1 MNERDISSLNRTL
14 KIHFPM
20 DELAVYMHGSELD
33 DKAVPILAKSLS
45 ILGLPLPKVPNKIVF
60 RSCWSVPDYDP
71 DETIS
76 LLSIKKNNPNVE
88 FRKLERLYKNN
99 MLSKYLW
106 EENFSAK
113 DVNWRELLILKIRQ
127 SLLLNVLPDNY
138 IKLAIL
144 SSLYLRLKS
153 FLPTNI
159 LRAYYFCIVVLIF

>member
-60 RSCWSVPDYDP
+60 RSRWSVPDYDP
-71 DETIS
+71 DETMS
-76 LLSIKKNNPNVE
+76 LLSIKKNNPNVD

-99 MLSKYLW
+99 MLSQYLG
-106 EENFSAK
+106 EEHCSAE
-113 DVNWRELLILKIRQ
+113 DINWRVLLTLCNCRVERSATVFDVFLKFSLMGEETLELI
-127 SLLLNVLPDNY
+127 
-138 IKLAIL
+138 
-144 SSLYLRLKS
+144 
-153 FLPTNI
+153 TN
-159 LRAYYFCIVVLIF
+159 

>member
-33 DKAVPILAKSLS
+33 DKAVPILVKSLS
-45 ILGLPLPKVPNKIVF
+45 VLGLRLPKVPSKIVF
-60 RSCWSVPDYDP
+60 RSRWFVPGYDP
-71 DETIS
+71 DETMG

-106 EENFSAK
+106 EENFSAE
-113 DVNWRELLILKIRQ
+113 DINWRELLILCNCLVERSATDFDVFLKF
-127 SLLLNVLPDNY
+127 SLMGGETLEL
-138 IKLAIL
+138 I
-144 SSLYLRLKS
+144 
-153 FLPTNI
+153 TN
-159 LRAYYFCIVVLIF
+159 

>member
-1 MNERDISSLNRTL
+1 
-14 KIHFPM
+14 M

-60 RSCWSVPDYDP
+60 RSRWSVPDYDP
-71 DETIS
+71 DETMS

-106 EENFSAK
+106 EENFSAE
-113 DVNWRELLILKIRQ
+113 DINWRELLTLCNRLVERSATDFDVFLKF
-127 SLLLNVLPDNY
+127 SLMGEETLEL
-138 IKLAIL
+138 I
-144 SSLYLRLKS
+144 
-153 FLPTNI
+153 TN
-159 LRAYYFCIVVLIF
+159 

>member
-20 DELAVYMHGSELD
+20 DELAVYMQGSELD

-60 RSCWSVPDYDP
+60 RSRWSVPDYDP
-71 DETIS
+71 DETMS

-106 EENFSAK
+106 EENFSAE
-113 DVNWRELLILKIRQ
+113 DISWRELLTLCNCLVERSATDFDVFLKF
-127 SLLLNVLPDNY
+127 SLMGEETLEL
-138 IKLAIL
+138 I
-144 SSLYLRLKS
+144 
-153 FLPTNI
+153 TN
-159 LRAYYFCIVVLIF
+159 

>member
-60 RSCWSVPDYDP
+60 RSRWSVPDYDP
-71 DETIS
+71 DETMS
-76 LLSIKKNNPNVE
+76 LLSIKKNNPDVE

-99 MLSKYLW
+99 MLLKYLW
-106 EENFSAK
+106 EENFSAE
-113 DVNWRELLILKIRQ
+113 DINWRELLILCN
-127 SLLLNVLPDNY
+127 SLVERSATDFNVFL
-138 IKLAIL
+138 KF
-144 SSLYLRLKS
+144 SLMGEGTLELI
-153 FLPTNI
+153 TN
-159 LRAYYFCIVVLIF
+159 